1 MIKNLRILYKNG
13 KFATNVK
20 LKTLIDNA
28 SYCTIIN
35 IGTGLIKNNIELY
48 EGDIIKADNDYYV
61 IEYYQYSFVAIKLEK
76 TKDRFIYT
84 KKNIN
89 MPLFE
94 LENID
99 YNIVSNINYARIY
112 Q

>member
-13 KFATNVK
+13 KFARNVK
-20 LKTLIDNA
+20 LRTLINNA
-28 SYCTIIN
+28 DYGTIIN

-99 YNIVSNINYARIY
+99 YNIVSNIY